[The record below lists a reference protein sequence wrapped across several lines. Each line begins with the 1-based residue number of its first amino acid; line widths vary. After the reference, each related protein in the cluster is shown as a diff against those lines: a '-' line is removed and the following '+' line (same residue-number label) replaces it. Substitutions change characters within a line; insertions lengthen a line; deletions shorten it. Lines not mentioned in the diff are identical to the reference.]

1 MSPAARAREIARC
14 RDEIA
19 RAWAEIPYDIGAL
32 IGWADWSLELR
43 ILEAAQ
49 ASGEGK

>member
-1 MSPAARAREIARC
+1 MTPADRAREIARC
-14 RDEIA
+14 LEEIA

-32 IGWADWSLELR
+32 IGWADWCLELR